1 MRILI
6 WKCNKAWNNGWHFYW
21 RWNNSEKKKK
31 KEDFEKFQAS
41 WFFIQSLSQDSGISV
56 TPEMIECA
64 TKSTVLY
71 LLSCFFFWRKLA
83 LYSLSKSKTPLTGLL
98 WNESCINMLTDRKAL
113 SCIHTSVS
121 WNNLK
126 VLWSFSLHKIF
137 SCIYFTFN
145 KPQIIYCKDY
155 WEVYFFQCTTVD
167 HSLA

>member
-1 MRILI
+1 MALLLEVKQL
-6 WKCNKAWNNGWHFYW
+6 WK
-21 RWNNSEKKKK
+21 EKKKRRFWK
-31 KEDFEKFQAS
+31 IPSIMIFY
-41 WFFIQSLSQDSGISV
+41 SV
-56 TPEMIECA
+56 TLTGQWHQCDPWNDRMCDEKHCFVSI
-64 TKSTVLY
+64 KL
-71 LLSCFFFWRKLA
+71 FFFWRKLA

-155 WEVYFFQCTTVD
+155 WKVYFFQCTTVD